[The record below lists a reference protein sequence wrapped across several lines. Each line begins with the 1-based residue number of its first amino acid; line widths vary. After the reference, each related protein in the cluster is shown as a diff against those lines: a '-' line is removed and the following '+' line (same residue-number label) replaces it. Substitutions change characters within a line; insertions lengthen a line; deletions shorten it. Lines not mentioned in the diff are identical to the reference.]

1 MRQTRQKKEKYHYQQ
16 SQPHNVQFMRK
27 ITFFIL
33 LFLGS
38 YQKVF
43 SQNIEQQVLEL
54 LYNEIKKQSEYCLIK
69 EKMIGT
75 YLIAD
80 PISGEN
86 EIKYSAN
93 IDTKVKADFEKF
105 SKEEQIKILSCNNYP
120 IFLKGT
126 LIIVDTIGF
135 FSEGNIY
142 FNQRETVVI
151 VRKHPKQTSSNCM
164 ILFAVGT
171 RHNNL
176 IVTLNNKNEN
186 KQLYNYYFD
195 LSNSNIKLQK
205 SSIIDNKVSL
215 E

>member
-1 MRQTRQKKEKYHYQQ
+1 
-16 SQPHNVQFMRK
+16 MRK

-38 YQKVF
+38 YQKIF
-43 SQNIEQQVLEL
+43 SQNIEQKVLEL
-54 LYNEIKKQSEYCLIK
+54 LYNDIKKQSEYCLIK
-69 EKMIGT
+69 EKMAGT
-75 YLIAD
+75 FFVID
-80 PISGEN
+80 PISGEK
-86 EIKYSAN
+86 EIKYPAN
-93 IDTKVKADFEKF
+93 IDTKIKVNFEKF

-120 IFLKGT
+120 ISLKDT

-142 FNQRETVVI
+142 FNQGEAVVI

-164 ILFAVGT
+164 ILFAVGI

-176 IVTLNNKNEN
+176 IVTLFNKNQN
-186 KQLYNYYFD
+186 KHLYNYYFD
-195 LSNSNIKLQK
+195 LSSSNIKLQK
-205 SSIIDNKVSL
+205 TSIIDNKVSL